1 MSYTKQNER
10 GIEIMSINIILERLE
25 SLKKKH
31 SEDKG
36 KKELILENIQK
47 KSLEAKEIKNE
58 INKNI
63 VLREILHDSS
73 EEARRKSKELL
84 ESVTSNAISLV
95 TGENLEVKINLA
107 IKNNTMNAD
116 LTLEAKYPGDIIVE
130 TNPAQEDA
138 GGAADV
144 VALSVFESI
153 RMLSGKENVAPIFL
167 DEPLKYVSAGNAK
180 GSAEFVKGLTNMTGI
195 QTFVV
200 THELNNLPNVADKAY
215 KLELVDGN
223 TKVQAL

>member
-1 MSYTKQNER
+1 MLDVF
-10 GIEIMSINIILERLE
+10 IERLE

-36 KKELILENIQK
+36 KKQLLEETIVK
-47 KSLEAKEIKNE
+47 KKEESSEIKNE
-58 INKNI
+58 INQNV

-84 ESVTSNAISLV
+84 ENVTSNAISLV

-116 LTLEAKYPGDIIVE
+116 LILEAKYPGDVVIE

-144 VALSVFESI
+144 VSLAAFEGI
-153 RMLSGKENVAPIFL
+153 RMLAGKGNSAPLFL
-167 DEPLKYVSAGNAK
+167 DEPLKYVSAGNSK
-180 GSAEFVKGLTNMTGI
+180 GAADFIKGLTEMTEI
-195 QTFVV
+195 QTFVI

-215 KLELVDGN
+215 KLELVDGKS
-223 TKVQAL
+223 TVRAL